1 MSLLQSVV
9 KSTTPHAPKGI
20 VYGAPGVGK
29 TTFGASAQNS
39 IIIDCENGAVAI
51 LCQRTPYLS
60 AWPDIQAWLNTIKT
74 EEHPYNVLVIDSLD
88 WLLRRVEEQ
97 VSGCAT
103 GKTDATLNRS
113 HGGYGNGK
121 QVMRNYIYQ
130 VLLPLLDNIVSRG
143 IAIILLAHAKRT
155 DITDV
160 DGVTVEKSTPEIPD
174 DFLNVMVEWS
184 DFVCLARITK
194 EGQRVMMTRESE
206 RALAKNRYSLPEY
219 IALDWASFEQAVVN
233 SMPHPNA

>member
-1 MSLLQSVV
+1 
-9 KSTTPHAPKGI
+9 
-20 VYGAPGVGK
+20 
-29 TTFGASAQNS
+29 
-39 IIIDCENGAVAI
+39 
-51 LCQRTPYLS
+51 
-60 AWPDIQAWLNTIKT
+60 
-74 EEHPYNVLVIDSLD
+74 
-88 WLLRRVEEQ
+88 
-97 VSGCAT
+97 
-103 GKTDATLNRS
+103 
-113 HGGYGNGK
+113 
-121 QVMRNYIYQ
+121 
-130 VLLPLLDNIVSRG
+130 
-143 IAIILLAHAKRT
+143 AKRT

-160 DGVTVEKSTPEIPD
+160 DGVTVEKTTPEIPD